1 MNGPRQYRACVLS
14 CIQLFAIPWIVAH
27 QAPLYM
33 EFSRQEYWSGLPFP
47 SPGDLPNPGIKPRY
61 PTLQADILLSLPQA
75 NLSTKQKQ
83 IHREQTCT
91 CQGGCGGQG
100 WMDQKFGVHRC
111 KLLHLEWIN
120 NKVLPVYLVYHKKLY
135 LIWWDKT

>member
-47 SPGDLPNPGIKPRY
+47 TPGDLPDPR
-61 PTLQADILLSLPQA
+61 I
-75 NLSTKQKQ
+75 
-83 IHREQTCT
+83 E
-91 CQGGCGGQG
+91 
-100 WMDQKFGVHRC
+100 
-111 KLLHLEWIN
+111 
-120 NKVLPVYLVYHKKLY
+120 PVYLVSPAMAGRFFTTVPPEKPNRLSN
-135 LIWWDKT
+135 